1 MSTNIGIGLTGN
13 FKKTINPIVLN
24 SYKLITSTED
34 ITTVG
39 DFNEFLESESLVN
52 KILRVIQ
59 SLDTHASTDP
69 INVDANPL
77 DNIIRSEVINLLNY
91 RKISKIKIQNAL
103 DALTEGQDPNLIFN
117 MEESII
123 LLNQAKSLEMI
134 NEETYLRLLTT
145 PTPTTLYHEFP
156 DSYKNLLE
164 FQLNLP
170 NNIPT
175 IDELKVAGIVNFI
188 IETIK
193 DNPETVIDE
202 NLLRSYT
209 KEYID
214 DILMTSEFIGYQ
226 SAAAILADP
235 EDILSIIGK
244 VAFQNLAKRIMP
256 YLSFITE
263 EKIDI
268 IMDYIPSQY
277 RNITNVFSREQL
289 RLIIDKELDIKNII
303 LKTLSLSEVQNTF
316 NELAAQFKIDFTEA
330 FTEEKLIELIT
341 ITINNIYPEQNLEEI
356 YVELCS
362 NYNLDTQNLDIIS
375 IENRIQNYYN

>member
-24 SYKLITSTED
+24 SYKLVTPNED
-34 ITTVG
+34 ITSVG
-39 DFNEFLESESLVN
+39 DFNEFLESESLIN

-59 SLDTHASTDP
+59 SLDTHSATDSL
-69 INVDANPL
+69 NVDSNPL

-145 PTPTTLYHEFP
+145 PTTLYLEFP

-188 IETIK
+188 IETVK
-193 DNPETVIDE
+193 ANPETVIDE

-235 EDILSIIGK
+235 EDILSILGK
-244 VAFQNLAKRIMP
+244 VAFQNLAKRLMP

-263 EKIDI
+263 EKINI

-316 NELAAQFKIDFTEA
+316 NELAAQFKIDFTDA

-341 ITINNIYPEQNLEEI
+341 LTINNIYPEKNTLQI
-356 YVELCS
+356 YENICTI
-362 NYNLDTQNLDIIS
+362 YNIDINNIDITE
-375 IENRIQNYYN
+375 IENKIQNYYN